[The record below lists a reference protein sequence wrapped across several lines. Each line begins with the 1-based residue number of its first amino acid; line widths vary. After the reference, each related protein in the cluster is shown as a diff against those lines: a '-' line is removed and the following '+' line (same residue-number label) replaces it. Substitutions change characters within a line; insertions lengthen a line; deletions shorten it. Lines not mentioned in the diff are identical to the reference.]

1 MQALVEPVAD
11 VSAAFAPGSAVALG
25 DAASAAVADEDI
37 GAASGSGVV
46 TAGLALGKV
55 EVAGGVPAVAA
66 LAVAGAL
73 GVTAAH
79 ATIAE
84 KPARSTD
91 KAGGGRI
98 MIPAYHMGHD
108 ARELCVAHVSHLGR
122 VR

>member
-1 MQALVEPVAD
+1 M
-11 VSAAFAPGSAVALG
+11 
-25 DAASAAVADEDI
+25 VADEDI
-37 GAASGSGVV
+37 GEATTAASGSGVA
-46 TAGLALGKV
+46 TAALALAAV
-55 EVAGGVPAVAA
+55 EVADGAPPVAA

-98 MIPAYHMGHD
+98 MIPAYHTGHD
-108 ARELCVAHVSHLGR
+108 ARE
-122 VR
+122 